1 MADDETYEQELQ
13 IGNLFR
19 AIASGF
25 KRLEKLADAAK
36 IQGEVRDLTS
46 KLQEAKTC
54 AHRPHHLMYSTVWP
68 PLFCINFADSS
79 SPFRM

>member
-13 IGNLFR
+13 VGNLFR

-25 KRLEKLADAAK
+25 KRLEKLADATK

-54 AHRPHHLMYSTVWP
+54 ACRHSP
-68 PLFCINFADSS
+68 ASS
-79 SPFRM
+79 LPTWTSCTARSPSVAF